1 MATSDGP
8 LEGDALLDAIAS
20 AMAELHRR
28 YYHREPA
35 TAKAAMMGED
45 LLACVLGGVYT
56 DVEKTLIE
64 LQRAPL
70 VSEARSAFQDAMSHR
85 LVAAVERLTGRTVET
100 FLSTHH
106 VGPDLEV
113 ELFVL
118 DPAA

>member
-1 MATSDGP
+1 MVPPEPPDGERLLMALTEALAALHERHYGRRP
-8 LEGDALLDAIAS
+8 AAARTTFMGD
-20 AMAELHRR
+20 
-28 YYHREPA
+28 
-35 TAKAAMMGED
+35 D
-45 LLACVLGGVYT
+45 LLACVMGGVYT

-70 VSEARSAFQDAMSHR
+70 VSEARSAFQHAMSHR

-100 FLSTHH
+100 FFSTHH